1 MRDDGRSRPK
11 KGSSRLFILK
21 RVAVT
26 GLGGFT
32 GRYVARELVGRGFEP
47 ISVKSDLRDQRA
59 LVDEIKA
66 KDFDACIHL
75 AGIAF
80 TNSAA
85 WRSVYDVNL
94 IGSNNLFETLST
106 LRPGI
111 RCIVASSAQVYGNQP
126 SGLIDEN
133 ARCLPQNPYAVSK
146 YALEKSTKIWSN
158 LLDIQIVRPF
168 NYTGVGQDERYL
180 IPKIIKHFVKRL
192 ESIELGNVGVW
203 RDFGDVRSVAEAY
216 CELLQPAQQYCDG
229 PVNVST
235 GEVWSI
241 AEIFDL
247 LSKLTGH
254 RLDVRVNPD
263 FVRADE
269 VETLGGSV
277 EKLRHLCP
285 AWSPKSFEETLQWMF
300 ETAVAVHAKE
310 DCK

>member
-1 MRDDGRSRPK
+1 M
-11 KGSSRLFILK
+11 K

-32 GRYVARELVGRGFEP
+32 GRYVARELVSRGFEP

-80 TNSAA
+80 TNSAS

-111 RCIVASSAQVYGNQP
+111 RCIIASSAQVYGDQP
-126 SGLIDEN
+126 SGLIGEN
-133 ARCLPQNPYAVSK
+133 APCLPQNPYAVSK

-180 IPKIIKHFVKRL
+180 IPKIIKHFVKRF
-192 ESIELGNVGVW
+192 ESIELGNVGIW
-203 RDFGDVRSVAEAY
+203 RDFGDVRSAAEAY
-216 CELLQPAQQYCDG
+216 CELLQPAQQYYDG
-229 PVNVST
+229 PVNLAT

-241 AEIFDL
+241 AEIVDL
-247 LSKLTGH
+247 LTKLTGH
-254 RLDVRVNPD
+254 RLDMRVNPD
-263 FVRADE
+263 FVRANE

-300 ETAVAVHAKE
+300 ETAVAVYAKE

>member
-1 MRDDGRSRPK
+1 MRDDGGSRPK
-11 KGSSRLFILK
+11 EGASRLFILK
-21 RVAVT
+21 RVGVT
-26 GLGGFT
+26 GLDGFT

-47 ISVKSDLRDQRA
+47 ISVKSDLRDQGA
-59 LVDEIKA
+59 LVSEIKA
-66 KDFDACIHL
+66 KHFDACIHL
-75 AGIAF
+75 AGIAL
-80 TNSAA
+80 TNSAS
-85 WRSVYDVNL
+85 WRAVYDVNL
-94 IGSNNLFETLST
+94 IGSNNLFETLSI

-126 SGLIDEN
+126 SGLIGEN
-133 ARCLPQNPYAVSK
+133 APCLPQNPYAVSK

-180 IPKIIKHFVKRL
+180 VPKIIKHFVKRF

-216 CELLQPAQQYCDG
+216 CDLLQPAQQHYDG
-229 PVNVST
+229 PVNLAT

-241 AEIFDL
+241 GEIVDVL
-247 LSKLTGH
+247 TKLTGH
-254 RLDVRVNPD
+254 CLDVKVNPH

-285 AWSPKSFEETLQWMF
+285 TWSPNLFEETLRWMF
-300 ETAVAVHAKE
+300 ETAAAVDSKE
-310 DCK
+310 DRE